1 MNGSKLL
8 GAMAEKGI
16 SQRKLANALGVS
28 KNTVN
33 AKINGKG
40 HFDTE
45 QASQICEI
53 LGIVEPE
60 RKAEIFLSKSS

>member
-1 MNGSKLL
+1 MNSNKLL

-16 SQRKLANALGVS
+16 TQKELAKKLGIS

-33 AKINGKG
+33 SKINGKG

-45 QASQICEI
+45 QAIKICEI
-53 LGIVEPE
+53 LGVDEPE
-60 RKAEIFLSKSS
+60 RKVEIFLPKSS